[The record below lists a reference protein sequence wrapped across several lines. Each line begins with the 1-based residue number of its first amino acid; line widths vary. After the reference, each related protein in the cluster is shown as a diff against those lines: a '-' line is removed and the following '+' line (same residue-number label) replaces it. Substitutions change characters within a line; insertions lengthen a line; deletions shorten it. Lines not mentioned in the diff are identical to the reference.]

1 MVRFILRVQLFGA
14 AHQVEIVPTA
24 FNVATALCVVRMQGE
39 GHSHDLAIHRDEKL
53 LFIIEKEHIFD
64 NLRPHLPT
72 TPVIIKD
79 KSFRSKAGLSPTNEM
94 ADWLIEVSQSKSS
107 T

>member
-1 MVRFILRVQLFGA
+1 MVRFILRIQLFGA

-39 GHSHDLAIHRDEKL
+39 GHTHDLAIHRDEKL
-53 LFIIEKEHIFD
+53 LFIVEKEHIFD

-72 TPVIIKD
+72 TPMVIEGKR
-79 KSFRSKAGLSPTNEM
+79 FRSAVGLSPTNEM
-94 ADWLIEVSQSKSS
+94 ADWLIEISQNRTSP
-107 T
+107 